1 MTSEQIKIV
10 KEAIIEYY
18 KLQEAAN
25 KINSSIGNRLIFKL
39 LSSGIS
45 QEEAQEIYLETIV
58 KHAVRNI
65 DSKSFDFL
73 KPFIEREDNNN

>member
-1 MTSEQIKIV
+1 MTIEQTKVI
-10 KEAIIEYY
+10 KEAITEYFE
-18 KLQEAAN
+18 LQEAAN
-25 KINSSIGNRLIFKL
+25 KLNELIGNRLMLKL
-39 LSSGIS
+39 FSSGIS

-73 KPFIEREDNNN
+73 KPFIKREGEKT

>member
-1 MTSEQIKIV
+1 MTSEQTKII

-18 KLQEAAN
+18 ELQEAVN
-25 KINSSIGNRLIFKL
+25 KINGAIGNQLMLKL

-45 QEEAQEIYLETIV
+45 QEEVQEIYLETIV

-73 KPFIEREDNNN
+73 KPFIKREDNNN